1 MSISIAFGNYIVQ
14 IRLRKDGF
22 MSEQIKQIANRI
34 KDLREISGHT
44 IETLAKELGIS
55 KEAYQEYES
64 GNVDIPVSFLYELAN
79 KFNVELTAILT
90 GEGPRL
96 HTYSLVRKGKGV
108 SVDRRKQYKY
118 QSLAYNFVHKKAEPF
133 LVTVEPEPDFSTVHF
148 NSHPGQEFNY
158 VLEGVLKIVINNH
171 EVILNE
177 GDSLF
182 FDSSYNH
189 GMQAMENKPAKFLA
203 IIF

>member
-1 MSISIAFGNYIVQ
+1 
-14 IRLRKDGF
+14 
-22 MSEQIKQIANRI
+22 MSEQIRQIAIRI
-34 KDLREISGHT
+34 KDLREISGLSV
-44 IETLAKELGIS
+44 ETLAKELGIS
-55 KEAYQEYES
+55 SETYQEYES

-96 HTYSLVRKGKGV
+96 HTYSLVRKDKGI

-118 QSLAYNFVHKKAEPF
+118 QSLASNFVHKKAEPF
-133 LVTVEPEPDFSTVHF
+133 LVTVEPDSNNNEIHL

-158 VLEGVLKIVINNH
+158 VLEGVLKVIINKH

-182 FDSSYNH
+182 FDSSYDH
-189 GMQAMENKPAKFLA
+189 GMQAMENKSAKFLA